1 MIYLKRIIKKL
12 YKYIKDKNKTKHK
25 KLKDTTL
32 KILFQITF

>member
-12 YKYIKDKNKTKHK
+12 YKYIKDKNKRKYK

-32 KILFQITF
+32 KTLFQITF